1 MRKLNFIRTA
11 LFLTLLAF
19 STALLA
25 DKGAGKKSK
34 VRTNLNLTNT
44 RSSLKGTVLSNLNS
58 GIYYKGSLLTTRRS
72 SGNTLINSSITTY
85 QKGNITYIIPYKN
98 KVTVPEIQPGY
109 TGMKL
114 IIRSNK

>member
-1 MRKLNFIRTA
+1 MRKLPFIKTV
-11 LFLTLLAF
+11 LLLTLTV
-19 STALLA
+19 SSMVLLA

-34 VRTNLNLTNT
+34 VRTNLNLTTT
-44 RSSLKGTVLSNLNS
+44 RSTLKGTVLSNLNS
-58 GIYYKGSLLTTRRS
+58 GIYYKGSLLATRRAA
-72 SGNTLINSSITTY
+72 GNTLINSSITTY

-114 IIRSNK
+114 IIRTNR